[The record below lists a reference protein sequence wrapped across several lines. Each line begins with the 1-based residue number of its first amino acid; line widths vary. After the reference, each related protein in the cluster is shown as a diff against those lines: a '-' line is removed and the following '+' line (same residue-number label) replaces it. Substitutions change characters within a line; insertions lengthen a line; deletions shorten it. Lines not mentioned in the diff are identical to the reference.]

1 MTHNRNARMLVR
13 LETGFRTDAAQ
24 LKKLEQ
30 ELTETLQSARHFGK
44 KHGSPDAWNTRWYQQ
59 WDRVERILARI
70 KAHVNEMDDSI
81 ESSDS
86 ERLRQALTAWEI
98 IQSENLQLVEVLNT
112 IRTEAIALDAPARA
126 EWNQLA
132 RTLESH
138 LATID
143 ACAQA
148 LRIKLELLKKLSK
161 EEMDLLVQKILAK
174 LPNRARLG
182 GLDAATY
189 DQEYREAALELE
201 REQHEF
207 LGFMD
212 VVKGLLL
219 WDETTEERMD
229 RNRAATSDPRLP
241 AETKSAG
248 GVPLNQSIDE
258 KTTYAS
264 KH

>member
-1 MTHNRNARMLVR
+1 MTHNSTARMLAR

-30 ELTETLQSARHFGK
+30 ELTETLQSARHFGE

-70 KAHVNEMDDSI
+70 KTHVNEMDDSI
-81 ESSDS
+81 ESSDR
-86 ERLRQALTAWEI
+86 ERLRQALTAWET

-148 LRIKLELLKKLSK
+148 LRIKLELLKKLSR
-161 EEMDLLVQKILAK
+161 EEMQLLVQKVLAK
-174 LPNRARLG
+174 LPNRARLAG
-182 GLDAATY
+182 QDAATY

-219 WDETTEERMD
+219 WDETTEERMS
-229 RNRAATSDPRLP
+229 RKRATTSESQSL

-248 GVPLNQSIDE
+248 GAPLNRIIDE
-258 KTTYAS
+258 KMTYAS